1 MNARTVKGGKVAIKI
16 AVHERNALESA
27 KSILLMAGRFTNA
40 QVFDAAADAV
50 GDALAAID
58 KLGVDDDLPILAG

>member
-1 MNARTVKGGKVAIKI
+1 MQARTVKGKVLVKWTA
-16 AVHERNALESA
+16 HEQRTVESA

-50 GDALAAID
+50 GAALAAID
-58 KLGVDDDLPILAG
+58 KLGVGEDLPILAG